1 MLKKIIDTIRFY
13 VVLRKLNATFTANVV
28 QKSKSYSLS
37 INNMSWLKF
46 ARVLEIKCAVNTD
59 NPLLKLNLQ
68 PLTQEVKQ
76 FLFLHGLPGVDVR
89 WYINMS
95 STKMSEFDV
104 LNCQTLEYQHVTHGT
119 VIIVT

>member
-1 MLKKIIDTIRFY
+1 
-13 VVLRKLNATFTANVV
+13 
-28 QKSKSYSLS
+28 
-37 INNMSWLKF
+37 MSWLKF

-76 FLFLHGLPGVDVR
+76 FLFLHGLPGVDLGGR
-89 WYINMS
+89 RIIKKK
-95 STKMSEFDV
+95 KMSEFDV